1 MRQVREKG
9 MGVGWKQE
17 VDAVWEWWMGGKL
30 RGVQMDAESCARWR
44 GMFVP
49 CSLPLSISLLNS
61 PSCAASPPLLTIH
74 LTTSTWLCAS
84 TLCNV
89 FVWIVDIVRQTVCE
103 NFGMIKWCLMI
114 QQRKQLFTNCTWNKA
129 SYFQSIC
136 YCPSTSDRLL
146 PQHQ

>member
-1 MRQVREKG
+1 
-9 MGVGWKQE
+9 
-17 VDAVWEWWMGGKL
+17 MGGRL

-61 PSCAASPPLLTIH
+61 PSCAASPPLLAIH

-89 FVWIVDIVRQTVCE
+89 FVWIVYIVRQTVIE
-103 NFGMIKWCLMI
+103 FLEDKIVLDDTTAQAAFPKLYL
-114 QQRKQLFTNCTWNKA
+114 KQSLIFSVN
-129 SYFQSIC
+129 
-136 YCPSTSDRLL
+136 LL
-146 PQHQ
+146 PPLHF